1 MELCSKDLKTFVHEN
16 RQFAPHTTHPQDSLR
31 FYRHVFKQILNGLIS
46 IHLIGWVNRDIH
58 PDNILIVNESPQQ
71 IRDIHVKI
79 ADFGLARHIGK
90 IPTDAKIKF
99 KMSDNGSTVQPQFE
113 QPSLAKCGF
122 YGAPELLT
130 GEYNHKVDVYSTG
143 LVLYFISRYPEET
156 EWLTE
161 LEALVKGE
169 LDINERLF
177 YRDDEKLK
185 SLIKNML
192 QKEPDE
198 RPNAKDVMA
207 YMFPE
212 EKDSTDAQET
222 PKTKFYARKESA
234 QDVSLCHLK
243 KFTFSAL
250 KAEIKR
256 RIQVKACN
264 LRQEAKINGE
274 LKRVVIKDNEDV
286 ENIFQDA
293 VRQGDDVVIV
303 VIEIEDDSEAKHGY
317 MSSGDVAME
326 SVDFK
331 CE

>member
-1 MELCSKDLKTFVHEN
+1 MH
-16 RQFAPHTTHPQDSLR
+16 
-31 FYRHVFKQILNGLIS
+31 
-46 IHLIGWVNRDIH
+46 RDIH
-58 PDNILIVNESPQQ
+58 PGNIIIVNESPQQ

-90 IPTDAKIKF
+90 IETPTDAKITF
-99 KMSDNGSTVQPQFE
+99 KVSNGSTVHLQIE
-113 QPSLAKCGF
+113 QPSPAKG
-122 YGAPELLT
+122 GVHVAPELLT
-130 GEYNHKVDVYSTG
+130 GEYNHSVDVYSTG
-143 LVLYFISRYPEET
+143 LVLYFISRYPEKT
-156 EWLTE
+156 EWPTE
-161 LEALVKGE
+161 LKALVEGE

-177 YRDDEKLK
+177 YKDDEKLN
-185 SLIKNML
+185 SLITNML
-192 QKEPDE
+192 QKEAHK

-222 PKTKFYARKESA
+222 PRVKFYARKESE

-256 RIQVKACN
+256 HIQVKACN
-264 LRQEAKINGE
+264 LRQEIKINGE
-274 LKRVVIKDNEDV
+274 LKRVVIKDDENV

-293 VRQGDDVVIV
+293 VRQGNDVVIV
-303 VIEIEDDSEAKHGY
+303 VIAIEDDSEAKHGY
-317 MSSGDVAME
+317 ISSGDVAME

>member
-1 MELCSKDLKTFVHEN
+1 MK
-16 RQFAPHTTHPQDSLR
+16 
-31 FYRHVFKQILNGLIS
+31 
-46 IHLIGWVNRDIH
+46 
-58 PDNILIVNESPQQ
+58 
-71 IRDIHVKI
+71 
-79 ADFGLARHIGK
+79 
-90 IPTDAKIKF
+90 
-99 KMSDNGSTVQPQFE
+99 
-113 QPSLAKCGF
+113 
-122 YGAPELLT
+122 

-161 LEALVKGE
+161 LEALVEGE

-177 YRDDEKLK
+177 YNDDEKLK
-185 SLIKNML
+185 SVIKDMI
-192 QKEPDE
+192 QKEPDK

-222 PKTKFYARKESA
+222 PRTEFYARKESE

-256 RIQVKACN
+256 RIKGKACN

-274 LKRVVIKDNEDV
+274 LKLVVVEDDEGV
-286 ENIFQDA
+286 KNMFQYA

-317 MSSGDVAME
+317 MSSGDVVME